1 MPPSTAFPRTLY
13 WRSGAAWILDQTL
26 LPEKKVYLRI
36 DTPPK
41 MFAAIRKL
49 AVRGAPAIGCA
60 AAFGCLLTAL
70 KAKKTPTAALVKQIC
85 RDADYLATSR
95 PTALNLFWALERMKK
110 AADAHAALP
119 PSKFQAAVLAAAQN
133 ILDEDAARCRQI
145 GENGLRFLR
154 PRADGKPLGILTH
167 CNAGALATGGGGT
180 ALAPIYLAA
189 ERFAAERF
197 AAERQMPLR
206 VFADET
212 RPLLQGARLT
222 AWELSRAQIP
232 VTLIC
237 DNMAA
242 QVMREGKIDLVIV
255 GADRIAANGDTAN
268 KIGTSGVALLAAH
281 FKIPFYVAAPSST
294 FDLTLKDGGQ
304 IPIEQRD
311 GDEVRKING
320 KFVAPRAVAVYN
332 PAFDVTPA
340 NLITAII
347 HERGVIERPTTGKI
361 ARAIN
366 N

>member
-1 MPPSTAFPRTLY
+1 MSFSTKIPRAVS

-26 LPEKKVYLRI
+26 LPEKKVYRRI

-41 MFAAIRKL
+41 MFAAIRQL

-70 KAKKTPTAALVKQIC
+70 KAKKTPTAALVKQIR

-95 PTALNLFWALERMKK
+95 PTALNLFWALDRMKK
-110 AADAHAALP
+110 AADEYAALP
-119 PSKFQAAVLAAAQN
+119 PPEFQAAVLAAAQS

-154 PRADGKPLGILTH
+154 PRVDGKPLGILTH

-180 ALAPIYLAA
+180 ALAPIYLAV
-189 ERFAAERF
+189 ERFAAEGQ
-197 AAERQMPLR
+197 APLR

-294 FDLTLKDGGQ
+294 FDLTLKDGTQ

-320 KFVAPRAVAVYN
+320 KFVAPRSVAVYN
-332 PAFDVTPA
+332 PAFDVTSA
-340 NLITAII
+340 DLITAII
-347 HERGVIERPTTGKI
+347 HERGVIERPTAGKI

-366 N
+366 R